1 LNVCL
6 KFEVCFRFRLR
17 FVSVNH
23 PLCPKCY
30 RKILSPDGSQEASM
44 ASVTRAEL
52 LDTASMKLAE
62 VVLLLMEAGEK
73 RLAREAG
80 ELAQQVETSALT
92 SQVTTF
98 TSH

>member
-1 LNVCL
+1 MT
-6 KFEVCFRFRLR
+6 
-17 FVSVNH
+17 
-23 PLCPKCY
+23 
-30 RKILSPDGSQEASM
+30 SM
-44 ASVTRAEL
+44 TRAEL